1 MAKGSARPRPR
12 LHRTADPLG
21 YRIGSKQR
29 EGFPDDVRLSRGQR
43 LRIAGWARALAPETL
58 TSTQRDLLGE
68 KAPAPSP
75 GAARAAELSGFEAS
89 PYWSLLDD
97 RRRALVRDPSAHPD
111 LRGVAY
117 PLGVAQLATLVDAT
131 PDKVRYWHN
140 SGLLPARRSS
150 GRHREFYAAA
160 ALRAFYLTALG
171 RPGITVLRDLAQG
184 RGAPLLLGISAALY
198 DKASDPDHGGHDL
211 MRRAAADL
219 EQVGADLLATNRVS
233 RAR

>member
-1 MAKGSARPRPR
+1 MVKGSATSRPR
-12 LHRTADPLG
+12 LHRTIDPLG
-21 YRIGSKQR
+21 YRIGGEQR
-29 EGFPDDVRLSRGQR
+29 KGFPDDPRLSPGQR

-58 TSTQRDLLGE
+58 TQAQRDLLGGE
-68 KAPAPSP
+68 APTPSP
-75 GAARAAELSGFEAS
+75 AAERAAELSGFEAS

-97 RRRALVRDPSAHPD
+97 RLRALVRDPSVHPE
-111 LRGVAY
+111 LGGTGY
-117 PLGVAQLATLVDAT
+117 PLGVAQLATLVGAT

-160 ALRAFYLTALG
+160 AVRAFYLTALG
-171 RPGITVLRDLAQG
+171 RPGITVLRDLVQG

-198 DKASDPDHGGHDL
+198 DKASEPDQADHDL

-219 EQVGADLLATNRVS
+219 EQVGTGLLATN
-233 RAR
+233 